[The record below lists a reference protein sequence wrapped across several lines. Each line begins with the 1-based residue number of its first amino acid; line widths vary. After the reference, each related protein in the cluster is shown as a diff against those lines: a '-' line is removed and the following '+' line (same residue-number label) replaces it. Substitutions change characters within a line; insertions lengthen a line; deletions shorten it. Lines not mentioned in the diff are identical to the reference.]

1 MIVRQA
7 LIGDIEE
14 LSVLFDDY
22 RVFYEQSSDIKKA
35 KSFLV
40 DRFNNKES
48 IILVAEEGNK
58 LVGFTQL
65 FPTFS
70 SVSLERFYILNDL
83 YVSPNFRKKGVGKL
97 LLNSAQDLIRKMGYK
112 GLSLETANDNPA
124 QHLYEREGWK
134 VDQDYLHMFWKRE
147 DK

>member
-1 MIVRQA
+1 MDVREA
-7 LIGDIEE
+7 LLSDIDE
-14 LSVLFDDY
+14 LSILFDDY
-22 RVFYEQSSDIKKA
+22 RVFYEQSSDIKNA

-48 IILVAEEGNK
+48 IILVAEEENK

-65 FPTFS
+65 YPTFS
-70 SVSLERFYILNDL
+70 SVSLQRFYILNDL
-83 YVSPNFRKKGVGKL
+83 YVSPSFRKKGVGKL
-97 LLNSAQDLIRKMGYK
+97 LLNSAQDLIRKLGYK

-134 VDQDYLHMFWKRE
+134 VDQDYLHMFWKR
-147 DK
+147 